1 MSTITATLSGIAVRK
16 KTKQPMVLL
25 DQSTATCAAGIGND
39 LRGKPGRRQVTV
51 MSAEC
56 WQQAC
61 NEAGKQLHW
70 QQRRANLLISGLQFS
85 AQTIGSIIRIGE
97 AELLITRATDPC
109 RRMDQTLPGLSQ
121 ALAKSW
127 RGGVC
132 CQVIKDGAIRVGDN
146 VILKNPP

>member
-1 MSTITATLSGIAVRK
+1 MTSQTATLSGIAVRK

-25 DQSTATCAAGIGND
+25 EQSTATRAFGIGND
-39 LRGKPGRRQVTV
+39 SRGKPGRRQVTV

-61 NEAGKQLHW
+61 KEAGEDLHW
-70 QQRRANLLISGLQFS
+70 QQRRANLLITGLQFS
-85 AQTIGSIIRIGE
+85 ARSIGSTLRIGG
-97 AELLITRATDPC
+97 AELLITRQTDPC

-121 ALAKSW
+121 ALAKNW

-132 CQVIKDGAIRVGDN
+132 CQVIQDGPISLGDRVIIDKD
-146 VILKNPP
+146 

>member
-1 MSTITATLSGIAVRK
+1 MTTITATLSGIAVRK

-70 QQRRANLLISGLQFS
+70 QQRRANLLISGLKFS

-121 ALAKSW
+121 ALAKNW

-146 VILKNPP
+146 VTLKNPP

>member
-1 MSTITATLSGIAVRK
+1 MTTITATLSGIAVRK

>member
-1 MSTITATLSGIAVRK
+1 MSATTATLSGIAVRK

-25 DQSTATCAAGIGND
+25 DRSTATCAAGIGND

-61 NEAGKQLHW
+61 NEAGRQLHW
-70 QQRRANLLISGLQFS
+70 QQRRANLLISGLQFN
-85 AQTIGSIIRIGE
+85 AQSIGSVIHIGE
-97 AELLITRATDPC
+97 AQLLITRATDPC

-121 ALAKSW
+121 ALAKDW

-132 CQVIKDGAIRVGDN
+132 CQVIKDGAITVGDN
-146 VILKNPP
+146 ITISKPS